1 MKSCATSPQKI
12 KDQLTIAACIAKR
25 NAKNAKKVMDNS
37 ILGGPT
43 CNGAASVINTPRSKV
58 HIFKALVSNSY

>member
-25 NAKNAKKVMDNS
+25 NAKKVMDNS

-58 HIFKALVSNSY
+58 HIFKALE